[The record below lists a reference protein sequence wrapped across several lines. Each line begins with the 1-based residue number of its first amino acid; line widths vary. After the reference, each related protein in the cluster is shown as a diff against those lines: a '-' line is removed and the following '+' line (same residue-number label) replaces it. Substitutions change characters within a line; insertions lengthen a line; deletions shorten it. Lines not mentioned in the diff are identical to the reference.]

1 MKPET
6 APKSTE
12 LFVNACRAANL
23 PVKGKE
29 NQGRADVAWL
39 SIFLILMASC
49 ATSRDEQ
56 DQFNS
61 FAFRL
66 PDGITVTNER
76 GAIQENDND
85 DWRIGPLFS
94 GALSVNPMFPNPS
107 SGRRF
112 VLEITK
118 NTVNDVGALSVIQ
131 VNEKVNR
138 RLIQTI
144 VFSGNSFFEIVE
156 INPAKLSTTSIL
168 NDALGLHRIVVI
180 DFRGNVV
187 TYGDLLFEL

>member
-1 MKPET
+1 M
-6 APKSTE
+6 
-12 LFVNACRAANL
+12 NACKVADVLSKGTEKRKRAC
-23 PVKGKE
+23 
-29 NQGRADVAWL
+29 VAWL
-39 SIFLILMASC
+39 SISLILMIAC
-49 ATSRDEQ
+49 TTSRDEQ

-61 FAFRL
+61 FAFQL
-66 PDGITVTNER
+66 PEGITVTNER

-94 GALSVNPMFPNPS
+94 GAFSVNPMFPNPS
-107 SGRRF
+107 NGRRF

-118 NTVNDVGALSVIQ
+118 NTVNDVGALTVIQ
-131 VNEKVNR
+131 VNERVDR

-144 VFSGNSFFEIVE
+144 GFSGNSFFEIVE
-156 INPAKLSTTSIL
+156 INPAELSSTSVL
-168 NDALGLHRIVVI
+168 NDALGLHRIVVV